1 MMDELLI
8 IRVDFETYYYF
19 NYHFLPFRTV
29 FLLSYENIIWTFAL
43 ARKNEW
49 HKTQEMR
56 YSFSA
61 KWWNDFFLTATRIR
75 KTADNVVSNYSHA
88 LKFAPNF
95 WKTQKVCNKV
105 ADTYPSGIH
114 FVSEYYKIQKM
125 CFRLSILVF
134 L

>member
-1 MMDELLI
+1 MCKIAVKKLLFVI
-8 IRVDFETYYYF
+8 MFV
-19 NYHFLPFRTV
+19 P
-29 FLLSYENIIWTFAL
+29 
-43 ARKNEW
+43 EW
-49 HKTQEMR
+49 HKTQEMW

-61 KWWNDFFLTATRIR
+61 KWWNDFYLTATRIR
-75 KTADNVVSNYSHA
+75 KAADNVVSNYSHA